1 MALIYALKW
10 AASAVLIKIDP
21 MPKDSRV
28 DKRAG
33 NESLHMCSQSTTQT
47 VYNGIRS
54 AAVTMVK
61 LEHYPAE
68 SWVHSPVRWKVRS
81 AWGIWLHV
89 KNCVRYRKNYV
100 KTFPAWKWN
109 EGFFSVRFTC
119 EKQPTQA
126 GFWNYCKLCGVFF
139 ICGGF
144 WYILHIILRKLS
156 ALRWSFFIYTLALFC
171 GHFGSLKLNKI

>member
-1 MALIYALKW
+1 MSHSICAVDNTDCLQWHQISCSNHGEAGALSSPGYILQLDEKYVVHEVFGFMWK
-10 AASAVLIKIDP
+10 
-21 MPKDSRV
+21 
-28 DKRAG
+28 
-33 NESLHMCSQSTTQT
+33 T
-47 VYNGIRS
+47 VS
-54 AAVTMVK
+54 DT
-61 LEHYPAE
+61 E
-68 SWVHSPVRWKVRS
+68 
-81 AWGIWLHV
+81 
-89 KNCVRYRKNYV
+89 NYV

-126 GFWNYCKLCGVFF
+126 GFWNYCKLCVFFFF

-171 GHFGSLKLNKI
+171 GHFGSLKLNEI